1 MNKKNSF
8 SFILLVLALLLT
20 ANSYTQEKEN
30 QVTAT
35 YIGIDE
41 MLKTFIFFS
50 EERRKLSFFNVE
62 DSVEIDLENEKNA
75 NKKYLVTWVMK
86 TVHFYDS
93 NGDLANSENARVIT
107 GLKEVP

>member
-62 DSVEIDLENEKNA
+62 DSVAIDLENEKNA